1 MGFCKPV
8 ISLHGY
14 FILDGLM
21 LIVDV
26 KTDHKFAH
34 DGSSCFLYNGI
45 VVN

>member
-8 ISLHGY
+8 ISLHGH
-14 FILDGLM
+14 LDGLM
-21 LIVDV
+21 FTVDV